1 MYFIRNNNSIL
12 FQQLRN
18 RVMVYRGTFSEQ
30 HLPDLIV
37 HMHGTYNVNM
47 SWKAK
52 LFLNLHDIF
61 QLQYRAKRE

>member
-1 MYFIRNNNSIL
+1 
-12 FQQLRN
+12 
-18 RVMVYRGTFSEQ
+18 MVYRGTFSEQ